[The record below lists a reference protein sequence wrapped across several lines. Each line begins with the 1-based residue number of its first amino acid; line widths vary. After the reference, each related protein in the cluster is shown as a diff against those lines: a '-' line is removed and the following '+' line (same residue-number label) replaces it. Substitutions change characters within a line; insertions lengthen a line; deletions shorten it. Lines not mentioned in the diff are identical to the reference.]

1 VRIPLPLCMPIDLPA
16 FFALFTPMFLHPCFY
31 AHVFTPKQLSFQ
43 NIRPKKVREVTYK
56 FETELE
62 AEFETEFTMEFA
74 MRNDI

>member
-1 VRIPLPLCMPIDLPA
+1 MYAYRSACFFRPL
-16 FFALFTPMFLHPCFY
+16 Y
-31 AHVFTPKQLSFQ
+31 ADVFTPKQFSFQ
-43 NIRPKKVREVTYK
+43 NIRPKKVREVTHK